1 MFNHLC
7 EITVRQVREAWALEI
22 NPGSNPD
29 SAVYHVVTLDKELNY
44 SYSHFYV
51 KGTEVRVCS
60 IILVLHN
67 INVQQG
73 FTCSSFWRQ
82 SDFAG
87 RRVFQNLQRVACVI
101 LKCLLKCFFFSLS
114 LSHTHTHTHIY
125 THIPYIRWQCLTLR
139 HFPTASLNKN
149 PGRIWK

>member
-51 KGTEVRVCS
+51 KGTEVRVCN

-73 FTCSSFWRQ
+73 LPVVVSGDR
-82 SDFAG
+82 
-87 RRVFQNLQRVACVI
+87 VI
-101 LKCLLKCFFFSLS
+101 LLEGECF
-114 LSHTHTHTHIY
+114 
-125 THIPYIRWQCLTLR
+125 
-139 HFPTASLNKN
+139 
-149 PGRIWK
+149 RIFREWHV